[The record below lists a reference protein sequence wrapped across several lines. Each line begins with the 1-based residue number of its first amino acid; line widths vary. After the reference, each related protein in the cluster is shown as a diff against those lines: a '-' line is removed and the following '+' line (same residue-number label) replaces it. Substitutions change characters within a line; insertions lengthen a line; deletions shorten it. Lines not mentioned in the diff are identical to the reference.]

1 MVLTYREKF
10 NKKYNF
16 KKDKSHSLQDI
27 SKITGYKISGLKTV
41 YAKGY
46 GAYFSNPKSVRKNV
60 SSPEQ
65 WSFSRVYASVN
76 PTSKAHKID
85 KIHLKKT

>member
-1 MVLTYREKF
+1 MVLTYRENF

-65 WSFSRVYASVN
+65 WSMARVYASVN
-76 PTSKAHKID
+76 PTSNAHKID
-85 KIHLKKT
+85 KIHLIKK